1 MLEKTTR
8 INFLYDFYQ
17 SLLTDKQRAYMRAY
31 YLEDLSLGEIADI
44 HDVSRQ
50 AIYDNVKRTEKMLEE
65 YESKLQLFE
74 RFERRMAAIQ
84 SMEAALENDDRETV
98 KEVLKILKR
107 QE

>member
-1 MLEKTTR
+1 
-8 INFLYDFYQ
+8 
-17 SLLTDKQRAYMRAY
+17 MRAY

-84 SMEAALENDDRETV
+84 SMEEALENDDCETV